1 MRHRERKT
9 FKRCKCSKTRGNG
22 GRCACYLRGVREV
35 SHIPHPI
42 MRVTV
47 HSYNGQ
53 YRLQFVVD
61 RFEQAFKFPESD
73 HTLAEVESMAG
84 AMAEDVLL
92 RFVDMRTQYHQ
103 SLTP

>member
-1 MRHRERKT
+1 MKDVQAVQMFKT
-9 FKRCKCSKTRGNG
+9 GDNG

-61 RFEQAFKFPESD
+61 RFEQAFKFQNPTTPWRRSSPWR
-73 HTLAEVESMAG
+73 APW
-84 AMAEDVLL
+84 
-92 RFVDMRTQYHQ
+92 RRTC
-103 SLTP
+103 